1 MSNRKKLIVVGGG
14 ASGFF
19 CAVNAAQQNPEL
31 DVLILE
37 KTNKLLSKVKVS
49 GGGRC
54 NVTHYSEAVND
65 MIDAYPRGKNFMKKS
80 LYRFSSQDTQNW
92 FLIRGVQLKVESDG
106 RMFPESDK
114 SQSIIDCLMQEAE
127 KYNVDIRMQHEVL
140 HINKLESG
148 FLLEVKHG
156 MDAAE
161 KIHADFICIATG
173 GFSKEAGF
181 DWLKELGID
190 IEPPV
195 PSLFTFNILDNKL
208 HQLMGV
214 ASADTIV
221 KIPTL
226 KLQERGPVLITHWGL
241 SGPAVLKMSSRAAKE
256 LHELD
261 YTFEVSVNWA
271 PEFHESTMLELIKT
285 KRIEIARQ
293 LVGNKNPFDIPGRLW
308 NYLLEKS
315 AIKPDTSWAN
325 IPSAASNLLAKHI
338 CNDVYNVKGKT
349 TFKEEFVTA
358 GGVKVDAIHQAT
370 LESKLIP
377 GLYFSG
383 EVLNVDGITGGYNFQ
398 HAWSS
403 GWIVAEDI
411 TTKMTSVES

>member
-1 MSNRKKLIVVGGG
+1 MSTKKKLVVVGGG

-19 CAVNAAQQNPEL
+19 CGVNAAQMNPML
-31 DVLILE
+31 DVMILE

-54 NVTHYSEAVND
+54 NVTHYSEAVSD
-65 MIDAYPRGKNFMKKS
+65 MIEAYPRGKNFMKKS

-92 FLIRGVQLKVESDG
+92 FLLRGVQLKVESDG

-114 SQSIIDCLMQEAE
+114 SQSVIDCLMHEAE
-127 KYNVDIRMQHEVL
+127 KYKVEIKLQTEVL
-140 HINKLESG
+140 QIRKMTDG
-148 FLLEVKHG
+148 FDLEVKYG
-156 MDAAE
+156 GSEVE
-161 KIHADFICIATG
+161 KMHTDFICIATG
-173 GFSKEAGF
+173 GHSKESGF
-181 DWLKELGID
+181 DWLKQIGID

-195 PSLFTFNILDNKL
+195 PSLFTFNILDSKL

-214 ASADTIV
+214 ASPDAML
-221 KIPTL
+221 KIPKL

-241 SGPAVLKMSSRAAKE
+241 SGPAILKMSSRAAKE
-256 LHELD
+256 LNELD
-261 YTFEVSVNWA
+261 YAFDVSLNWA
-271 PEFHESTMLELIKT
+271 PEFHESAMLELIKT

-293 LVGNKNPFDIPGRLW
+293 LVGNKNPFEIPGRLW

-315 AIKPDTSWAN
+315 TIKPDTSWAN
-325 IPSAASNLLAKHI
+325 IPSAASNLLAKNI
-338 CNDVYNVKGKT
+338 CNDIYSVKGKT

-358 GGVKVDAIHQAT
+358 GGIKIEAIHQAT
-370 LESKLIP
+370 LESKLYP

-411 TTKMTSVES
+411 TTKVSSVKS